1 MSSPKSCRKCSS
13 TTAATYHAARCG
25 KFLCDDCYYIK
36 VDPTKLRK
44 PRKRKLPQKQNKRKI
59 SKKHDQKQECTKPYD
74 MCVDALH
81 YKGQTYQIGDVV
93 NVVDID
99 SDGNP
104 VKYFAQCTHLL
115 IDKYFK
121 KFIGF
126 KWLVP
131 TPDAVIVPDHF
142 DADNFV
148 IGPTGDL
155 FYPMDVVE
163 FVSKEETDRFEVKR
177 ALPHVLPKKKPAPK
191 KFQLPKVIVA
201 KF

>member
-1 MSSPKSCRKCSS
+1 MSSPKSCRKCLS
-13 TTAATYHAARCG
+13 TTAANYHAARCG
-25 KFLCDDCYYIK
+25 KFLCDDCYNIK
-36 VDPTKLRK
+36 VDPTKQVRR
-44 PRKRKLPQKQNKRKI
+44 PRKGKTQNNGKRKI
-59 SKKHDQKQECTKPYD
+59 SKNQKQDCTKPHD

-131 TPDAVIVPDHF
+131 TPDAVIVPGHF

-163 FVSKEETDRFEVKR
+163 FVSKEETGRFEVKR
-177 ALPHVLPKKKPAPK
+177 SLPHVLPKKKPAA
-191 KFQLPKVIVA
+191 KFELPKVIVA